1 MKSNPWLPL
10 GLANPLDPTLDR
22 CREPAPNGSGESR
35 QAMGERPSI
44 QERVIE
50 EVEALYPQMPKAKA
64 RELGQFMLNGLM
76 LQLRSMGPGMHVD
89 HWIREHC
96 PDLHHGCPTHLWRK
110 VGS

>member
-10 GLANPLDPTLDR
+10 GIANPLDPTLDR

-50 EVEALYPQMPKAKA
+50 EVEALYPQMPMAKA
-64 RELGQFMLNGLM
+64 REAGAIHAQWADAPAALHGAWNA
-76 LQLRSMGPGMHVD
+76 RGPLD
-89 HWIREHC
+89 SWAL
-96 PDLHHGCPTHLWRK
+96 P
-110 VGS
+110 